1 MLLKQ
6 FPTICKRIKG
16 FGTFDVQNIDDG
28 DNSISLCI
36 PFKEVECVQINQYIE
51 ESCNFFKN
59 EHPKS
64 NHSYFQISLTINYSD
79 AKTNVTLFITI
90 TDDILEEMEIYSIPL
105 KNTDILNRHT
115 KNLFKKMILKELDKV
130 LSF

>member
-6 FPTICKRIKG
+6 FPAIDKHIKG
-16 FGTFDVQNIDDG
+16 LGVFNISNTSEDD
-28 DNSISLCI
+28 NLISLCI
-36 PFKEVECVQINQYIE
+36 LFKKVECKIINQYIE
-51 ESCNFFKN
+51 NACNLFKN

-64 NHSYFQISLTINYSD
+64 NHSYFEISLTVNYSD
-79 AKTNVTLFITI
+79 TKTNVTLLITV